1 MLYTDIVFSF
11 NLTIS
16 ERAGDVS
23 RQKQVQNKRKKT
35 IQISI
40 FFFPNPY
47 PLELEVTK
55 SPAVLHSYP
64 HSTVTEGKIGQLIR
78 K

>member
-23 RQKQVQNKRKKT
+23 RQKQVQNERKKT
-35 IQISI
+35 I
-40 FFFPNPY
+40 
-47 PLELEVTK
+47 
-55 SPAVLHSYP
+55 
-64 HSTVTEGKIGQLIR
+64 
-78 K
+78 

>member
-23 RQKQVQNKRKKT
+23 RQKQAQNERKKT
-35 IQISI
+35 I
-40 FFFPNPY
+40 
-47 PLELEVTK
+47 
-55 SPAVLHSYP
+55 
-64 HSTVTEGKIGQLIR
+64 
-78 K
+78 

>member
-23 RQKQVQNKRKKT
+23 RQKQAQNERFYILTRTQRLLK
-35 IQISI
+35 
-40 FFFPNPY
+40 
-47 PLELEVTK
+47 
-55 SPAVLHSYP
+55 
-64 HSTVTEGKIGQLIR
+64 GK
-78 K
+78 